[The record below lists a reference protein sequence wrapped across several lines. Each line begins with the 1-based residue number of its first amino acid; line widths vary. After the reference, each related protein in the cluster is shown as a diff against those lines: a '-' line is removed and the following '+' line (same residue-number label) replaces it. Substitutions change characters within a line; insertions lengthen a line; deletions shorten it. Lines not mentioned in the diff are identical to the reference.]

1 MTSTTAKSA
10 RREAFSKAIHS
21 IRTRN
26 ALVTGTFLFMFLG
39 VFYVGGR
46 WMLANLVRDTASQ
59 VRDAGMFVSS
69 RIQRQT
75 DGLRTAIASAM
86 EREGAES
93 ATPADVVGRAGSPFS
108 FVARFG
114 ADGEF
119 VDGAVVSPRHRGLAL
134 APTPAALSAEDFA
147 GYADVL
153 RDWARAASAA
163 SASTA
168 SAPGDGAASAPADGP
183 VEIGILRVG
192 GRLHYAAFARLGDAL
207 ALFAVPFSA
216 ETFARLDG
224 DQATQLNIRVGS
236 APKAKETAAGLKAE
250 GVACAHAGG
259 HVPTTLRSRAG
270 ISPMFTETAAD
281 GADPS
286 FWGFRSD
293 PLETVFVLRDI
304 SGNAISELS
313 VSLPKAFSTA
323 TRMAMMQLAFYV
335 ALGGLMFVLPIFWAQ
350 SRIVLNPLTR
360 MTREIAALGAR
371 DVGLDCPRIV
381 WRGKDEF
388 ALLAESVNRMVERIA
403 AKTVSLANVE
413 ARHKALIECVPDAL
427 VVFDQQGR
435 VVSVTKQAEGVAP
448 LPSAVP
454 GEPPPAS
461 VFGEREAAEFRAAV
475 GATFQT
481 GEPRRLSVA
490 AKPAD
495 GEAARHFE
503 VRLVRMG
510 ELFVLGV
517 VRDVTADVAEHE
529 RMLAAEA
536 RASDASKRASLTG
549 MAAGIAHDM
558 NNVLAVVSNTVSE
571 SEATPDDDK
580 AAAIA
585 AIRDAVRRGTSLMRE
600 LSAFAGEN
608 RMKFERASPRMILE
622 DVRELA
628 ERIVSDGVEVVFD
641 GECDA
646 PDVDADLSQF
656 WKVVFNLVKNAG
668 EAIGGRPGRISIGA
682 RAMRMTRDEAATFV
696 SESPLPEGEGAA
708 IWVVDDGPGIA
719 PDQLSRIFDPY
730 VSTKGIGRGLGLA
743 TVRTIVE
750 AHGGG
755 IRISSAAGRGTEF
768 LIWLPASRLPKAEP
782 AAEKGAP
789 APGAADGAKPV
800 SGGEILVVD
809 DDAAILKT
817 TSILCRTAGIE
828 THLAQDRRE
837 ALSVVRRIAPRLR
850 AIVLD
855 AHLGSFDTVRL
866 LGAFRIGAPG
876 VPVVV
881 ASGASEDRMR
891 EMFRSHPYD
900 AFLAKPY
907 TLAELL
913 SAIDRL

>member
-1 MTSTTAKSA
+1 MTDKAAASG

-26 ALVTGTFLFMFLG
+26 ALVTGTFLFLFLG

-75 DGLRTAIASAM
+75 DGLRTAITSALG
-86 EREGAES
+86 REGAES
-93 ATPADVVGRAGSPFS
+93 ATPADVVGREGSPFS

-119 VDGAVVSPRHRGLAL
+119 RDGAVVSPRHRGLAL
-134 APTPAALSAEDFA
+134 APAPAALSAEDFA

-163 SASTA
+163 SA
-168 SAPGDGAASAPADGP
+168 PRGDAP

-192 GRLHYAAFARLGDAL
+192 GRLHYAAFARLGGGL

-216 ETFARLDG
+216 ESFARLDG
-224 DQATQLNIRVGS
+224 DQATQLNIRVGA
-236 APKAKETAAGLKAE
+236 APKAKAKEPGQKDA
-250 GVACAHAGG
+250 GVACSHAGG
-259 HVPTTLRSRAG
+259 HVPTPLRSRAG

-350 SRIVLNPLTR
+350 SRIILNPLTR

-454 GEPPPAS
+454 GEPLPAS
-461 VFGEREAAEFRAAV
+461 VFGEREAAEFRDAV

-481 GEPRRLSVA
+481 GEPRRLSLA
-490 AKPAD
+490 AKGAD
-495 GEAARHFE
+495 GAGARHFE

-529 RMLAAEA
+529 RLLAAEA
-536 RASDASKRASLTG
+536 RASDASKRASLTVL
-549 MAAGIAHDM
+549 AAGIAHDM
-558 NNVLAVVSNTVSE
+558 NNVLTVVSNTLAE

-585 AIRDAVRRGTSLMRE
+585 SIRDAVRRGVSLMRE

-608 RMKFERASPRMILE
+608 RMKFERASPKMILE

-656 WKVVFNLVKNAG
+656 WKVVFNLVKNAS
-668 EAIGGRPGRISIGA
+668 EAIGGRPGRVSLGA

-696 SESPLPEGEGAA
+696 SERPLPEGDGAA
-708 IWVVDDGPGIA
+708 IRVVDDGPGIA

-755 IRISSAAGRGTEF
+755 IRISSAPGRGTEF
-768 LIWLPASRLPKAEP
+768 LIWLPASRLPEDGAA
-782 AAEKGAP
+782 AAEKGGAASAAP
-789 APGAADGAKPV
+789 AAAGGAARH
-800 SGGEILVVD
+800 GGEILVVD

-837 ALSVVRRIAPRLR
+837 ALSVVRRVAPRLR

-881 ASGASEDRMR
+881 ASGASEERMR

-913 SAIDRL
+913 AALEGM

>member
-1 MTSTTAKSA
+1 MTNTAAAPS

-26 ALVTGTFLFMFLG
+26 ALVTGTFLFLFLG

-75 DGLRTAIASAM
+75 DGLREAITAALGREDVASAPP
-86 EREGAES
+86 ES
-93 ATPADVVGRAGSPFS
+93 LVGRDGSPFS

-114 ADGEF
+114 ADGTF
-119 VDGAVVSPRHRGLAL
+119 RDGAAVLPRHRGLEISPA
-134 APTPAALSAEDFA
+134 PAALSADDFA
-147 GYADVL
+147 AYADEL

-163 SASTA
+163 
-168 SAPGDGAASAPADGP
+168 GDGAPSAPF
-183 VEIGILRVG
+183 EIGILRVE
-192 GRLHYAAFARLGDAL
+192 GRLHYAAFARLGDSL
-207 ALFAVPFSA
+207 TLFAVPFSA
-216 ETFARLDG
+216 ESFARLDG
-224 DQATQLNIRVGS
+224 DHGSQLNITVGA
-236 APKAKETAAGLKAE
+236 APKQAAAKVSDST
-250 GVACAHAGG
+250 CAHSGG
-259 HVPTTLRSRAG
+259 HVRTSLRSRAG
-270 ISPMFTETAAD
+270 ISPMFTETSSS

-323 TRMAMMQLAFYV
+323 TRMAMLQLAFYV
-335 ALGGLMFVLPIFWAQ
+335 ALGGLLFVLPIFWAQ
-350 SRIVLNPLTR
+350 SRILLNPLTR

-381 WRGKDEF
+381 WRGRDEF

-435 VVSVTKQAEGVAP
+435 LVSVTKQAEGVDP
-448 LPSAVP
+448 LPQTVP

-461 VFGEREAAEFRAAV
+461 VFGEAQVAEFRSAV
-475 GATFQT
+475 GATFAT
-481 GEPRRLSVA
+481 GRPERVRLSA
-490 AKPAD
+490 LAAD
-495 GEAARHFE
+495 GAPRRHFE
-503 VRLVRMG
+503 VRLLRMG

-517 VRDVTADVAEHE
+517 VRDVTADVAEHD

-536 RASDASKRASLTG
+536 RAADASKRASLTE

-558 NNVLAVVSNTVSE
+558 NNVLAVVSNTVAE

-580 AAAIA
+580 AAAITS
-585 AIRDAVRRGTSLMRE
+585 IRDAVRRGTSLMRE

-608 RMKFERASPRMILE
+608 RMKFERASPKMILA

-641 GECDA
+641 DDGDA

-656 WKVVFNLVKNAG
+656 WKVVFNLVKNAS
-668 EAIGGRPGRISIGA
+668 EAIGDRPGRITLGA
-682 RAMRMTRDEAATFV
+682 KAMRMTRDLAATFV
-696 SESPLPEGEGAA
+696 SESQLPEGDGAA
-708 IWVVDDGPGIA
+708 LVVTDDGPGIA
-719 PDQLSRIFDPY
+719 PDQLARIFDPY

-755 IRISSAAGRGTEF
+755 IRISSAPQRGTEF
-768 LIWLPASRLPKAEP
+768 MIWLPASRLPKPAPADGILSSAQPP
-782 AAEKGAP
+782 AADRP
-789 APGAADGAKPV
+789 R
-800 SGGEILVVD
+800 SCGEILVVD

-828 THLAQDRRE
+828 THLAQNRRE
-837 ALSVVRRIAPRLR
+837 ALSVVRRIASRLR

-866 LGAFRIGAPG
+866 LAAFRIGAPG

-881 ASGASEDRMR
+881 ASGASEERMR

-907 TLAELL
+907 TLAELRAVL
-913 SAIDRL
+913 DRITG